1 MKKALVYICAALLCV
16 SSCTLSLDPK
26 QGDGKSGTVFLEMA
40 SAKAAGRSAAPVEG
54 PGEYAPFQYL
64 SLTVRRGNKIV
75 AGPVRVS
82 PDKTPSI
89 NVPYGSDY
97 TLEVL
102 APVDR
107 NAPGVKGFAKTYGG
121 VSGLF
126 SVSSSN
132 TSVPVPIQMT
142 EPVQIEFSYD
152 PDTGNLILF
161 ENDFFRFN
169 LYSFPSISFDKY
181 GRMILSARTSDSM
194 GDGLYFFDEYPYPL
208 SFYGVPGDS
217 VYDPASGGV
226 FYTEYDPFTVKTVKY
241 VDLSTPGNEIT
252 YTYASPDSNIEG
264 FAFDGQGKLFGYNTV
279 EDESGSVY
287 PQIKKYT
294 IDHGGESLL
303 GDPDFVFKIESP
315 EDVYFSQAEM
325 QYISGRLVVIVSYGA
340 GNSEIVSHYHIYII
354 DPNDPN
360 NYAKTPLFYLPGPVH
375 VSGWDNN
382 GINLYLFVD
391 HPDLVTG
398 DIPGD
403 LYITWDAGFD
413 AIPTKASI
421 HAEVFPE
428 GISAPDSYYLQMELY
443 AYGGDNPVILKE
455 KSEEPY
461 YELIRKDGSAAV
473 PVNTHIYGPIDI
485 NSGGSAGRPD
495 PLSLDLK
502 DIEPGKYQILVKV
515 LNSDKNNDYYID
527 GRAFIALDPPPWYDS
542 ELEETLYTGFTLFRG
557 TPYMSYLYFYA
568 FSADT
573 DWNDIASWYV
583 DGY

>member
-1 MKKALVYICAALLCV
+1 MKKTLVYICAALLCV

-40 SAKAAGRSAAPVEG
+40 SPKAAGRSVAPVEG

-64 SLTVRRGNKIV
+64 SITVRQGNKIA

-89 NVPYGSDY
+89 NVSYGSGY
-97 TLEVL
+97 TLEVS

-126 SVSSSN
+126 SVSSSS

-152 PDTGNLILF
+152 PDTGNLFLF
-161 ENDFFRFN
+161 GNDFFRFK
-169 LYSFPSISFDKY
+169 LYSFPSISFDIY
-181 GRMILSARTSDSM
+181 GRMILTAMTSDSM

-226 FYTEYDPFTVKTVKY
+226 FYVEYNPFKVSYK
-241 VDLSTPGNEIT
+241 DLSTPGIEIT
-252 YTYASPDSNIEG
+252 SSYASPDDNTEG
-264 FAFDGQGKLFGYNTV
+264 FASDGQGKLFGFNTV
-279 EDESGSVY
+279 YDENGSVY
-287 PQIKKYT
+287 PEIKKYT
-294 IDHGGESLL
+294 IDHAGKRLL

-315 EDVYFSQAEM
+315 GDVYFGQTEM

-340 GNSEIVSHYHIYII
+340 GSSEIGSHYQIYII
-354 DPNDPN
+354 DPNDRN
-360 NYAKTPLFYLPGPVH
+360 NYAKTPLFYLPGLVR
-375 VSGWDNN
+375 VSGWDSN
-382 GINLYLFVD
+382 GINLHLFFD
-391 HPDLVTG
+391 QPDLVTG

-421 HAEVFPE
+421 NAVVFLDT
-428 GISAPDSYYLQMELY
+428 ISTPGGYMQMELY
-443 AYGGDNPVILKE
+443 AYDGDNPVILKE
-455 KSEEPY
+455 KGEAPY
-461 YELIRKDGSAAV
+461 YGLIRKDGSAAV
-473 PVNTHIYGPIDI
+473 PVNTHIYGPIDTM
-485 NSGGSAGRPD
+485 SGGSAGQRD
-495 PLSLDLK
+495 SLSLDLK
-502 DIEPGKYQILVKV
+502 DIEPGKYQILVKI
-515 LNSDKNNDYYID
+515 LQSAESNDYYID
-527 GRAFIALDPPPWYDS
+527 GRAFAALYPEPRYDP
-542 ELEETLYTGFTLFRG
+542 ELKEILYSGFTLFHG
-557 TPYMSYLYFYA
+557 TPYMSYLRFYG

-573 DWNDIASWYV
+573 DWNDIESWYV